1 MLLAIGNNR
10 GGRPPA
16 ATATVVVVVVVA
28 AVAMF
33 AATAAS
39 ASTDDEETDQSDF
52 DDMWETNLK
61 QGTCD
66 KRPDQGHDVSFFL
79 LNLFRGRVL

>member
-10 GGRPPA
+10 GGRPA
-16 ATATVVVVVVVA
+16 AQATVVVVVVIA
-28 AVAMF
+28 AVAMV

-39 ASTDDEETDQSDF
+39 ASADDEETDQSDF

-66 KRPDQGHDVSFFL
+66 KDPDQRVVFL
-79 LNLFRGRVL
+79 FKSILKPTHV